1 MKYSIKELSDIAG
14 VSARTLR
21 YYDEINLLKP
31 SFVNE
36 AGYRFYGKKEVDL
49 LWQILFYRERGFD
62 LKSIQRI
69 IYQEDFDICH
79 ALETHLL
86 ELEKEKE
93 RMESLIRTV
102 KQTLIA
108 MKGETKMDDK
118 ERFQVFKERLVQ
130 ENEEKYGEEIRK
142 TYGDEQVDAANRRIL
157 NMSREDFERFQHLE
171 QEILSKLEQAVK
183 QGDEPESETGR
194 EIVILHKEWLCM
206 TWKTYAKEAHKGVAA
221 MYVTDE
227 RFRQYYDRSVQ
238 GCAKFLNEAIC
249 FWAGRL

>member
-31 SFVNE
+31 AFVNE

-102 KQTLIA
+102 RQTLIA
-108 MKGETKMDDK
+108 MKGETKMDEK
-118 ERFQVFKERLVQ
+118 ERFQIFKERLVQ

-142 TYGDEQVDAANRRIL
+142 AYGHEQVDVANRKML
-157 NMSREDFERFQHLE
+157 SMSQESFERFQYLE
-171 QEILSKLEQAVK
+171 QEILFKLEQAVRT
-183 QGDEPESETGR
+183 GDEPESKIGR
-194 EIVILHKEWLCM
+194 EIVILHKEWLGM
-206 TWKTYAKEAHKGVAA
+206 AWKTYTKEAHIGVAA
-221 MYVTDE
+221 MYINDE
-227 RFRQYYDRSVQ
+227 RFKQYYDRSVQ
-238 GCAKFLNEAIC
+238 GCAEFLNQAIC
-249 FWAGRL
+249 FWVDRL